1 MAHIGQWLAA
11 AERLIV
17 EDYDLAVEVLASRR
31 LVKGYSDTH
40 ARGLSKFNRA
50 LSAAPMLTSPPDG
63 AGLLDRLVRAA
74 LADEDGTILDGAL
87 RTLSNLQATT
97 ASSTTV

>member
-1 MAHIGQWLAA
+1 MAHMGSGW
-11 AERLIV
+11 RLPKGSS
-17 EDYDLAVEVLASRR
+17 SRITISPSKCSRSLR

-40 ARGLSKFNRA
+40 ARGLSKFNRV